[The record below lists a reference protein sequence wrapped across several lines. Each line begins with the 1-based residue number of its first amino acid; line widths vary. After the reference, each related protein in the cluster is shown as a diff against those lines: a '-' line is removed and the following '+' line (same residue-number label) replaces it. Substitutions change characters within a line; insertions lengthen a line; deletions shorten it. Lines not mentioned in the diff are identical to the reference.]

1 MQAGFTLVEVM
12 AASALLSIL
21 AICVVRAWSVFDQ
34 MSFDNMLRQK
44 AVFVLNGE
52 MERLARMWNT
62 STFATSA
69 KNAGGYPAI
78 PGITGSTI
86 RYTYGTAMEAASF
99 VTASS
104 STFQGSDTALWMP
117 SATPPANYVWID
129 RGRNIM
135 ASLSW
140 ASCSVTTN
148 VPRDCWGQS
157 GTAGATTNCW
167 SGTATSTAPCQLA
180 TLILIYPYQLQGGTA
195 TAAANLKMLTLSTIL
210 GRRT

>member
-104 STFQGSDTALWMP
+104 SISRARIPP
-117 SATPPANYVWID
+117 SGCQAQ
-129 RGRNIM
+129 RRQRIM
-135 ASLSW
+135 FGLTE
-140 ASCSVTTN
+140 V
-148 VPRDCWGQS
+148 
-157 GTAGATTNCW
+157 
-167 SGTATSTAPCQLA
+167 A
-180 TLILIYPYQLQGGTA
+180 TLWRASVGLPVQ
-195 TAAANLKMLTLSTIL
+195 
-210 GRRT
+210 